1 MPIREE
7 SFRIGCGRYIQGR
20 GYISK
25 AGDEVR
31 KLGNSPFV
39 IGGKTALGIAGQ
51 KLEKSLSAVCNK
63 YEFVVHTGTCN
74 DQRAQELA
82 DVALS
87 GGYDVIVGVGG
98 GVICDFAKLCGHF
111 AKLPVINIPTSC
123 ATCAAYTPLSVRY
136 TPEGKTVGTM
146 HYEYEVSAVL
156 VDTEIIANQPPRLF
170 LAGVFDSL
178 AKFI

>member
-98 GVICDFAKLCGHF
+98 GVICDFAKLCGG
-111 AKLPVINIPTSC
+111 L
-123 ATCAAYTPLSVRY
+123 ATLKFTYETDADPG
-136 TPEGKTVGTM
+136 GKS
-146 HYEYEVSAVL
+146 EF
-156 VDTEIIANQPPRLF
+156 RLCE
-170 LAGVFDSL
+170 LGVFARIFDGTAELFRRAEKVLRIHTSL
-178 AKFI
+178 RMNTIFPSGKKCKREG